1 MHERSECRLISSPIQ
16 FVHAM
21 VRERNRI
28 QARKTRTRNKMILK
42 NLQDEIAM
50 LRSENKLLK
59 ERVMELERGVR
70 TSTPATKVDQPIN
83 ENDASSMSDAIVQS
97 LWMSV
102 VDNKTEERYSSIPF
116 QYPKTV
122 APATIPRYAATRD
135 TTAWS
140 NSALNSTNH

>member
-1 MHERSECRLISSPIQ
+1 
-16 FVHAM
+16 
-21 VRERNRI
+21 
-28 QARKTRTRNKMILK
+28 MILK

-70 TSTPATKVDQPIN
+70 TATPATKGDQPIN

-122 APATIPRYAATRD
+122 AQVTVPRYAATRD

-140 NSALNSTNH
+140 NSTLNSTNH